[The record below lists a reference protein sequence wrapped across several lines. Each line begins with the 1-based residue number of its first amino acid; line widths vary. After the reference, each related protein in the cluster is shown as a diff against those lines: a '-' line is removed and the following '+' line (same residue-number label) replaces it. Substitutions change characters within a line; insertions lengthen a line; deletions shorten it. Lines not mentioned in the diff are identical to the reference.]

1 LIALD
6 LPTFERPAKAISG
19 GPGGGSSAPLPTAA
33 INCACENNLIKSR
46 LSMRL
51 GDQGMIR
58 ALACVASAA
67 AAFCAT
73 AQAQD
78 LAKAQNTANQV
89 CAACHAAD
97 GNSTAPANPKI
108 AGQIPE
114 YLHKQLV
121 DFKPQGGKKPAR
133 ENAIMMGMVANL
145 SEADMKGLAAYY
157 AGQKL
162 KPAAAADK
170 NLAAL
175 GQKLWRGGNS
185 ASGVPACAGCHGP
198 AGAGMP
204 AQYPRLAGQ
213 YAEYIAAQLKAFK
226 EGGRANDPN
235 GMMRGV
241 TARMTEREIRAVAE
255 YAAGLR

>member
-1 LIALD
+1 
-6 LPTFERPAKAISG
+6 
-19 GPGGGSSAPLPTAA
+19 
-33 INCACENNLIKSR
+33 
-46 LSMRL
+46 
-51 GDQGMIR
+51 MIR
-58 ALACVASAA
+58 ELALGAA
-67 AAFCAT
+67 AVMLAGSAI
-73 AQAQD
+73 AQD
-78 LAKAQNTANQV
+78 KAQGIAAQV

-97 GNSTAPANPKI
+97 GNGTAPANPKI
-108 AGQIPE
+108 AGQHPG

-121 DFKPQGGKKPAR
+121 DFKAQGAKGAAR
-133 ENAIMMGMVANL
+133 RSAIMVGMVANL
-145 SEADMKGLAAYY
+145 SEADMKGLAEFYSGQRLRPSA
-157 AGQKL
+157 AG
-162 KPAAAADK
+162 DK
-170 NLAAL
+170 NLASL
-175 GQKLWRGGNS
+175 GQKIWRGGNA

-241 TARMTEREIRAVAE
+241 SARMTDREIRAVAE

>member
-1 LIALD
+1 
-6 LPTFERPAKAISG
+6 
-19 GPGGGSSAPLPTAA
+19 
-33 INCACENNLIKSR
+33 
-46 LSMRL
+46 
-51 GDQGMIR
+51 MIR
-58 ALACVASAA
+58 ALMWAAGAAALSAA
-67 AAFCAT
+67 PVH
-73 AQAQD
+73 AQD

-89 CAACHAAD
+89 CASCHAAD

-108 AGQIPE
+108 AGQFPE
-114 YLHKQLV
+114 YLHKQLA
-121 DFKPQGGKKPAR
+121 DFKAQGGKKPAR
-133 ENAIMMGMVANL
+133 ESAIMMGMVANL
-145 SEADMKGLAAYY
+145 SDADMKGLAAFY

-162 KPAAAADK
+162 KPAAAVDK

-175 GQKLWRGGNS
+175 GQKLWRGGNT
-185 ASGVPACAGCHGP
+185 ATGVPACAGCHGP

-213 YAEYIAAQLKAFK
+213 YAEYVAAQLKAFK

>member
-1 LIALD
+1 
-6 LPTFERPAKAISG
+6 
-19 GPGGGSSAPLPTAA
+19 
-33 INCACENNLIKSR
+33 
-46 LSMRL
+46 
-51 GDQGMIR
+51 MIR
-58 ALACVASAA
+58 ALVCAAGAA
-67 AAFCAT
+67 AAFGVQ
-73 AQAQD
+73 AQAPD
-78 LAKAQNTANQV
+78 AAKAQNIAAQV
-89 CAACHAAD
+89 CAACHAGD

-114 YLHKQLV
+114 YLHKQLA
-121 DFKPQGGKKPAR
+121 DFKAQGGKKPAR
-133 ENAIMMGMVANL
+133 ESAIMLGMVANL
-145 SEADMKGLAAYY
+145 SDSDMKALAAFY

-170 NLAAL
+170 TLAAL
-175 GQKLWRGGNS
+175 GQKLWRGGNA

-198 AGAGMP
+198 AGAGIP

-213 YAEYIAAQLKAFK
+213 YAEYIVTQLKAFK

>member
-1 LIALD
+1 
-6 LPTFERPAKAISG
+6 
-19 GPGGGSSAPLPTAA
+19 
-33 INCACENNLIKSR
+33 
-46 LSMRL
+46 
-51 GDQGMIR
+51 MIR
-58 ALACVASAA
+58 TLVLAVGVAALPAAQALA
-67 AAFCAT
+67 
-73 AQAQD
+73 QD
-78 LAKAQNTANQV
+78 MAKAQSIANQV
-89 CAACHAAD
+89 CAACHAGD

-121 DFKPQGGKKPAR
+121 DFKAQAGKKPAR
-133 ENAIMMGMVANL
+133 ESPIMMGMVANL
-145 SEADMKGLAAYY
+145 SEADMKGLAAFY

-170 NLAAL
+170 NLATL
-175 GQKLWRGGNS
+175 GQKLWRGGN
-185 ASGVPACAGCHGP
+185 AATGVPACAGCHGP

-213 YAEYIAAQLKAFK
+213 YAEYIASQLKAFK
-226 EGGRANDPN
+226 EGGRGNDPN

-241 TARMTEREIRAVAE
+241 AARMSDREIRAVAE